1 VKQQK
6 EKPGSWMIPE
16 IETTR
21 KESVVV
27 NGFAEAAPTRAKQ
40 GKDSHMILF
49 SKKGEKNFSFWP
61 FGT

>member
-1 VKQQK
+1 
-6 EKPGSWMIPE
+6 MIPE

>member
-1 VKQQK
+1 MH
-6 EKPGSWMIPE
+6 EH
-16 IETTR
+16 ETIR

-49 SKKGEKNFSFWP
+49 SKTARKFFNFSGFN
-61 FGT
+61 T